1 MTRSGIAPNRVSL
14 VSTASDPHPRRAKM
28 RGDDRRDDRRD
39 RSYSGRDRPPSRDG
53 DAARRRG
60 EVDEFGRP
68 LRRPPRADS
77 AERKS
82 AGASVDANGERRGWK
97 RARSRSRSRSPGPVA
112 KRGRDTRADS
122 VEGDGRGVSSVPPPP
137 ARRLEVPPPPPPSD
151 APPPPPDDAEA
162 EMMALMGFGGFGS
175 TAGKQ
180 VDDPNANVS
189 AVRKK
194 TTRKA
199 RQYMNRPGGFNRP
212 LPEEKTGIKQN
223 KI

>member
-1 MTRSGIAPNRVSL
+1 
-14 VSTASDPHPRRAKM
+14 M
-28 RGDDRRDDRRD
+28 RGDDRAFDDRRD
-39 RSYSGRDRPPSRDG
+39 RSYSGRDRSPSSRG
-53 DAARRRG
+53 GEPARREKS

-77 AERKS
+77 AERAGRKS
-82 AGASVDANGERRGWK
+82 GDVSGERRGWK
-97 RARSRSRSRSPGPVA
+97 RARSRSRSRSPVPVA

-175 TAGKQ
+175 TAGKH

>member
-1 MTRSGIAPNRVSL
+1 
-14 VSTASDPHPRRAKM
+14 M
-28 RGDDRRDDRRD
+28 RDDDRRD
-39 RSYSGRDRPPSRDG
+39 RSYSGRDRSPARGG
-53 DAARRRG
+53 DAGRRRG
-60 EVDEFGRP
+60 DVDEFGRP
-68 LRRPPRADS
+68 LRREPRPDP
-77 AERKS
+77 
-82 AGASVDANGERRGWK
+82 AGGGGRGRGDVEARGWK
-97 RARSRSRSRSPGPVA
+97 RARSQSRSRSPGPPA
-112 KRGRDTRADS
+112 KRGRDDAEPSADAS
-122 VEGDGRGVSSVPPPP
+122 VRGGRGVRSVPPPP
-137 ARRLEVPPPPPPSD
+137 AQRLQVPPPPPDDD

-175 TAGKQ
+175 TAGKH
-180 VDDPNANVS
+180 VDDPNANVG

>member
-1 MTRSGIAPNRVSL
+1 MTRSGIAPDRVSL

-39 RSYSGRDRPPSRDG
+39 RSYSGRDRPSSRDG

-68 LRRPPRADS
+68 LRREPLPDFERRGDD
-77 AERKS
+77 ERKS
-82 AGASVDANGERRGWK
+82 ESRGWK
-97 RARSRSRSRSPGPVA
+97 RARSRSRSRSPGPPA
-112 KRGRDTRADS
+112 KRRPPLDADS
-122 VEGDGRGVSSVPPPP
+122 AAGGGRGVRSVPPPP
-137 ARRLEVPPPPPPSD
+137 ARRPEAPPPPPPGDD
-151 APPPPPDDAEA
+151 APPPPPDAPDAEA

-175 TAGKQ
+175 TAGKH
-180 VDDPNANVS
+180 VDDPNANVG

>member
-1 MTRSGIAPNRVSL
+1 M
-14 VSTASDPHPRRAKM
+14 
-28 RGDDRRDDRRD
+28 
-39 RSYSGRDRPPSRDG
+39 
-53 DAARRRG
+53 
-60 EVDEFGRP
+60 
-68 LRRPPRADS
+68 
-77 AERKS
+77 
-82 AGASVDANGERRGWK
+82 
-97 RARSRSRSRSPGPVA
+97 
-112 KRGRDTRADS
+112 
-122 VEGDGRGVSSVPPPP
+122 PPPP
-137 ARRLEVPPPPPPSD
+137 ARRLEVPPPPPPPSD

-162 EMMALMGFGGFGS
+162 EMMSLMGFGGFGS

>member
-1 MTRSGIAPNRVSL
+1 
-14 VSTASDPHPRRAKM
+14 M

-68 LRRPPRADS
+68 LRREPLPDFERRGDD
-77 AERKS
+77 ERKS
-82 AGASVDANGERRGWK
+82 GWK
-97 RARSRSRSRSPGPVA
+97 RARSRSRSRSPGPPA
-112 KRGRDTRADS
+112 KRRPPLDADS
-122 VEGDGRGVSSVPPPP
+122 AAGGGRGVRSVPPPP
-137 ARRLEVPPPPPPSD
+137 ARRPEPPPPPPPSD
-151 APPPPPDDAEA
+151 APPPPPDAPDGDDGA

-175 TAGKQ
+175 TAGKH
-180 VDDPNANVS
+180 VDDPNVNVG

>member
-39 RSYSGRDRPPSRDG
+39 RSYSGRHRPSSRDG
-53 DAARRRG
+53 DAARRGG

-68 LRRPPRADS
+68 LRREPLPDFERRGDD
-77 AERKS
+77 ERKS
-82 AGASVDANGERRGWK
+82 ESRGWK
-97 RARSRSRSRSPGPVA
+97 RARSRSRSRSPGPPA
-112 KRGRDTRADS
+112 KRGRDDAEPLADPS
-122 VEGDGRGVSSVPPPP
+122 ARGGRGEGVRSAPK
-137 ARRLEVPPPPPPSD
+137 APPPPPNEAP
-151 APPPPPDDAEA
+151 PPPPPDDAEA

-175 TAGKQ
+175 TAGKH
-180 VDDPNANVS
+180 VDDPNANVG

-194 TTRKA
+194 TTRRA